1 MILCINL
8 SISEWLNDFK
18 GESPIF
24 LIRSLTYPYSLT
36 PSPTPQS
43 HVVISLLPER
53 SQKVCKV
60 VNRTKGYELE
70 MGVNGTKE
78 MQLDIAETSVGAW

>member
-1 MILCINL
+1 MILK
-8 SISEWLNDFK
+8 EKTPF
-18 GESPIF
+18 F

-78 MQLDIAETSVGAW
+78 MQLEIAETLVGAGYMFPK